1 MKIVSFKEKLKSFG
15 SAVAVIVLLGAMLW
29 AAVGDFL
36 GWHDPVTDAQ
46 REKEYQESLIY
57 EKGYEAGFRDGREDG
72 YEDGYDEGRSEGYDE
87 GYELGLLHGNDE
99 GYREGY
105 EDGYHDG
112 TS

>member
-36 GWHDPVTDAQ
+36 GWPDPVTDAQ

-72 YEDGYDEGRSEGYDE
+72 FEDGYDLGHSEGYDE
-87 GYELGLLHGNDE
+87 GYS
-99 GYREGY
+99 EGY
-105 EDGYHDG
+105 ERGYDNG
-112 TS
+112 YEDCWYDNG

>member
-1 MKIVSFKEKLKSFG
+1 MKFVSFKEKLKSFG

-72 YEDGYDEGRSEGYDE
+72 YEDGFDQGHSEGYDE
-87 GYELGLLHGNDE
+87 GYDVGYQE
-99 GYREGY
+99 GYDRGYDNGY
-105 EDGYHDG
+105 EDCWYDN
-112 TS
+112 

>member
-1 MKIVSFKEKLKSFG
+1 MKIGSFKEKLKSFG

-57 EKGYEAGFRDGREDG
+57 EEGYEAGFRDGREDG
-72 YEDGYDEGRSEGYDE
+72 YEDGYDEGHSEGYDE
-87 GYELGLLHGNDE
+87 GYDE
-99 GYREGY
+99 GYQEGYDRGYDNGY
-105 EDGYHDG
+105 EDCWYDN
-112 TS
+112 

>member
-1 MKIVSFKEKLKSFG
+1 MSFKEKLKSFG

-72 YEDGYDEGRSEGYDE
+72 YEDGFDEGHSEGYDE
-87 GYELGLLHGNDE
+87 GYDE
-99 GYREGY
+99 GYQEGYDRGYDNGY
-105 EDGYHDG
+105 EDCWYDN
-112 TS
+112 

>member
-72 YEDGYDEGRSEGYDE
+72 FEDGLSEGYDE
-87 GYELGLLHGNDE
+87 GYDE
-99 GYREGY
+99 GYQEGYDRGYDNGY
-105 EDGYHDG
+105 EDCWYDN
-112 TS
+112 